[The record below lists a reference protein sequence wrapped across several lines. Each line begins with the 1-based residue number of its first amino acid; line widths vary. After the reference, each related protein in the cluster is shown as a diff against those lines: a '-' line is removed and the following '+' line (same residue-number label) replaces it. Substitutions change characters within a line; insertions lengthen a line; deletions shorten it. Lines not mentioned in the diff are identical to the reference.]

1 MTSLSDVT
9 VVAAVRN
16 ALTAYLDADRSRA
29 IWCLSD
35 DSRPFLIDALSEC
48 AVELGKPLFIIRLP
62 GPRYT
67 EDDLSSLS
75 GALGGLSEDD
85 LLIVNLAATDQTITS
100 HRLFPTFRS
109 PAGFAGRS
117 AIVRPHFPDAA
128 LVAQLATPRAA
139 ADGAAQAALA
149 LCDSGPV
156 RITAPGG
163 TDLTCTLQ
171 PARTLG
177 YWSAADTEERHAYLP
192 PAEVA
197 RGIVPGSA
205 NGTIVADITVGEF
218 VVRGELWEPLGLAAT
233 PVRLTVADG
242 RATEIESTSA
252 LAISFATC
260 LDRLAAAAPADA
272 TPGTWS
278 PRAVVELG
286 IGLADGSPTGEGAPD
301 ECLRGTLHFGIGS
314 NQFFGGT
321 NRVPMHLDVILRG
334 PARAERVD

>member
-1 MTSLSDVT
+1 MAVPDTST
-9 VVAAVRN
+9 IAAVHN

-29 IWCLSD
+29 IWCVSD
-35 DSRPFLIDALSEC
+35 TSRPFLIDALSEC
-48 AVELGKPLFIIRLP
+48 AAELGKPLFIIRLP

-67 EDDLSSLS
+67 EEDLNSLA
-75 GALGGLSEDD
+75 GALGGLSAND
-85 LLIVNLAATDQTITS
+85 LLIINLAAIDQTITS
-100 HRLFPTFRS
+100 QRLFPAFRS
-109 PAGFAGRS
+109 PAGFRGRS
-117 AIVRPHFPDAA
+117 AIIRPHFPDGA
-128 LVAQLATPRAA
+128 LVAQLATPRATADKA
-139 ADGAAQAALA
+139 ARDASA
-149 LCDSGPV
+149 LCGSGPV

-177 YWSAADTEERHAYLP
+177 YWSAAGTEERHAYLP

-218 VVRGELWEPLGLAAT
+218 VVRGELWDRLGLVPA
-233 PVRLTVADG
+233 PVRLTLADG
-242 RATEIESTSA
+242 RVTEIDATSE
-252 LAISFATC
+252 LAVSFAAC
-260 LDRLAAAAPADA
+260 LDRLAAEAPVDAAPAMWD
-272 TPGTWS
+272 

-286 IGLADGSPTGEGAPD
+286 IGLADGAPTGEGAPD
-301 ECLRGTLHFGIGS
+301 ECLRGTLHFGIG
-314 NQFFGGT
+314 NDQFFGGT